1 MDSLICGSSG
11 EASCLKFHHA
21 IHKVL
26 APGGTYINV
35 TYGESGERMKHFSRP
50 DFTWVAE
57 HEAIGTYHMYTMV
70 KPSDD

>member
-11 EASCLKFHHA
+11 EASCLKLHHS

-35 TYGESGERMKHFSRP
+35 TYGEPAERMKHFSRP
-50 DFTWVAE
+50 DFTWVSE
-57 HEAIGTYHMYTMV
+57 HETIGTYHMYTMV
-70 KPSDD
+70 KPNDD